1 MKKVVLLLI
10 VSMVV
15 GCVTGCMSY
24 VRIPEGDDIII
35 ENKEEDETTLKQI
48 GNGSVDRARL
58 GKDKTSVEELHH
70 VISMVTFVDEYIE
83 LRSSGNS
90 VVSDENGEI
99 EVSKLFDT
107 STDVGKNAVEEIN
120 DIVGEEE
127 YIIKFTSKFKTE
139 CALEIVE
146 LDVNNKNVVI
156 QFVAKGYGIE
166 FYVDADGTHEG
177 VYKK

>member
-1 MKKVVLLLI
+1 MKKVVLLLL

-58 GKDKTSVEELHH
+58 GKDKASVEELHH
-70 VISMVTFVDEYIE
+70 VISMVICFDEYIE

-99 EVSKLFDT
+99 EVSKLLDT

-120 DIVGEEE
+120 DIVGPEE
-127 YIIKFTSKFKTE
+127 YIIKFSSKFKTD

-146 LDVNNKNVVI
+146 LDGKNKNVVI

-177 VYKK
+177 LYKK